1 MKIYKTIAVL
11 LGLIFSLSCEDRLDV
26 TPEDNVASSTV
37 FNSLATINGLV
48 VGIYSKNQSGDLNG
62 MPQLTS
68 DFMADDVNF
77 VGSFTSLQEIDQ
89 FETLATNTS
98 IDNIWL
104 DGYELIAAANNVIQN
119 LPEVN
124 PDEVTGLT
132 EEIKNTFI

>member
-11 LGLIFSLSCEDRLDV
+11 LGLILSLSCEDRLDV

-104 DGYELIAAANNVIQN
+104 DGYELIAAAINVIQN
-119 LPEVN
+119 LRY
-124 PDEVTGLT
+124 L
-132 EEIKNTFI
+132 